1 MVIAKESLAGNCN
14 PLNVKGRSSVEITE
28 MQGVHRSVEK
38 VGSMIFLPSS
48 RQRCGEV
55 VGRGVQ
61 FIALSINGLNFVSLR

>member
-1 MVIAKESLAGNCN
+1 MEM
-14 PLNVKGRSSVEITE
+14 TE

-48 RQRCGEV
+48 RRRCGEL

-61 FIALSINGLNFVSLR
+61 FVALSISGLNFVSLR